1 MRLFFKHVLWHDC
14 FCSPPL
20 SLLGGTNASKVQ
32 LLPKPMYCPSGLL
45 TMIRWRI
52 SMSYWQHCTGW
63 DNPPVSPAEFP
74 ISPKNKLSVR
84 CFSKAFDRK
93 IEFIRSY
100 VAASL
105 YTNFQHIS
113 VEANIVENLD
123 TCDAVHPSATKIF
136 LITGYR
142 PTNSTPAP
150 LWRTVVAWGWGRWWW
165 CIFFIEQL
173 LGEVQTPSPHCQNI
187 PEEVL
192 DVLSCKCWQKF
203 LNQKEY
209 YKNYI

>member
-45 TMIRWRI
+45 TMIWWRI

-93 IEFIRSY
+93 IEFMRSY

-113 VEANIVENLD
+113 VEANIVENLE
-123 TCDAVHPSATKIF
+123 TCDAVHPSAKIF
-136 LITGYR
+136 LITGHR

-150 LWRTVVAWGWGRWWW
+150 LWRTVVAWAWGRWWW
-165 CIFFIEQL
+165 CIFFIQQL

-187 PEEVL
+187 PEEAL

>member
-14 FCSPPL
+14 FWSPPL

-45 TMIRWRI
+45 TMIWWRI
-52 SMSYWQHCTGW
+52 IMSYWQHCTGW

-113 VEANIVENLD
+113 VEANIVENLE

-136 LITGYR
+136 LITGHR

-150 LWRTVVAWGWGRWWW
+150 LWRTVVAWAWGRWWW